1 MIVEYQIAGDS
12 TWTTLFSEVAG
23 DANEKFA
30 PAFRDQVYATSAYGA
45 ASNTRLAMGNTQV
58 TVPFKWNSLY
68 ASADAAADAHRALR
82 AVLKGVRIHLRITQG
97 TTVNYYPNAILESSG
112 AEPHGLSV
120 DHTMTFL
127 SDDVTSTA
135 P

>member
-1 MIVEYQIAGDS
+1 
-12 TWTTLFSEVAG
+12 
-23 DANEKFA
+23 
-30 PAFRDQVYATSAYGA
+30 
-45 ASNTRLAMGNTQV
+45 V